1 MFNMDINEMR
11 KKEKIELVK
20 ALKEEQKNLFD
31 LQMDIEIGKEKNPI
45 KKKNQKKLIAQ
56 LLTVIREKEIING

>member
-1 MFNMDINEMR
+1 MDINEMR

>member
-1 MFNMDINEMR
+1 MDINEMR

-45 KKKNQKKLIAQ
+45 KKKTQKKLIAQ

>member
-1 MFNMDINEMR
+1 MDINEMR
-11 KKEKIELVK
+11 KKEKTELVK